1 MAIITTN
8 MKNLQ
13 KRGNFSLL
21 KKPEKLQ
28 MKTLNTYLKL
38 ALMPMEFLN
47 SQMQ

>member
-13 KRGNFSLL
+13 KRGNFSL

-47 SQMQ
+47 AKMQ